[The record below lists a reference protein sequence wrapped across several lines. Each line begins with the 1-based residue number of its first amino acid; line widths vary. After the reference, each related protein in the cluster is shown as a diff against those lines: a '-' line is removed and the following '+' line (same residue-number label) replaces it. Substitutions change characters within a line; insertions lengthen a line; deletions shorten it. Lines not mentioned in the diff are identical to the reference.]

1 MAITPNLETTAPAST
16 PANATP
22 KLSGTLGVGAIVFMV
37 VAAASPLTMMAGAA
51 PLGFLLGNGIG
62 FPSLFLVCALI
73 LVLFAVGLT
82 AMTRH
87 VPKPGTFF
95 AYIGYGLGR
104 PPGLAAAYLAI
115 TAYTA
120 VQIAVYGYMG
130 QVLSTTAALLGGPAL
145 PWWLYSIA
153 AIGSVGVLGYF
164 RIDLSSK
171 VLGFLLIAE
180 IAVLT
185 AIVVAVAVTGGSEGL
200 SMQPFE
206 IPNIV
211 SGAPGV
217 GLMIAMSGFIGFEA
231 VTVFRDEAKDPD
243 KTIPRATYGA
253 VLGIGTFYAVVTWAL
268 VMAWGPDQIVEASS
282 DPASML
288 LKTAYNYLGPAG
300 EAVVNVLLVTSLFA
314 CVLSL
319 HNVLTRYQHAMS
331 VAGLLPKSLSRV
343 HERHNSPYFSSVVQ
357 TVTVLALMTLFAVI
371 GLDPVLQ
378 IFTWCSGMTPLAIA
392 VLMAMTSV
400 AVIVYFR
407 RHASHLSAWHTVT
420 APVLG
425 FIGLAVAIGIM
436 LTYFPLLVGDVNDAG
451 DPAFG
456 ATSVILLGVILLA
469 LVAGLIQAAVLKAR
483 NPGAYDN
490 ITEAITT

>member
-1 MAITPNLETTAPAST
+1 MATTPDLEAAAPAGAAVISR
-16 PANATP
+16 P

-37 VAAASPLTMMAGAA
+37 VAAASPLTVMAGAA

-95 AYIGYGLGR
+95 AYVGYGLGR
-104 PPGLAAAYLAI
+104 SPGLGAAYLAI

-130 QVLSTTAALLGGPAL
+130 QVLNTTVTVLGGPSL
-145 PWWLYSIA
+145 PWWLYSLAVIS
-153 AIGSVGVLGYF
+153 SVGVLGYF

-171 VLGFLLIAE
+171 VLGLLLIGE
-180 IAVLT
+180 IAILG
-185 AIVVAVAVTGGSEGL
+185 AIVLAVAITGGAQGL
-200 SMQPFE
+200 SAQPFE
-206 IPNIV
+206 VSNMV

-253 VLGIGTFYAVVTWAL
+253 VVGVGIFYALVTWAL
-268 VMAWGPDQIVEASS
+268 VMAWGPEHIIEAAS
-282 DPASML
+282 DPATML
-288 LKTAYNYLGPAG
+288 LKTAHNYLGTAG
-300 EAVVNVLLVTSLFA
+300 EAIINVLLITSLFA
-314 CVLSL
+314 CALSL
-319 HNVLTRYQHAMS
+319 HNVLTRYQHAMAG
-331 VAGLLPKSLSRV
+331 AGLLPESLGKV
-343 HERHNSPYFSSVVQ
+343 HHRHNSPYVSSVVQ
-357 TVTVLALMTLFAVI
+357 TVSAIALISLFAVLQ
-371 GLDPVLQ
+371 LDPVLQ
-378 IFTWCSGMTPLAIA
+378 IFTWFSGMTPLAIA
-392 VLMAMTSV
+392 ILMAITSV
-400 AVIVYFR
+400 AVVVYFR
-407 RHASHLSAWHTVT
+407 RNASNLSAWQTLI

-436 LTYFPLLVGDVNDAG
+436 VAYFPLLVGDINEAG
-451 DPAFG
+451 DPTFG
-456 ATSVILLGVILLA
+456 ATSFTLLGVVVFAPI
-469 LVAGLIQAAVLKAR
+469 AGLVQGVILKAR
-483 NPGAYDN
+483 NPRAYDG
-490 ITEAITT
+490 ITAAITS